1 MADEEDE
8 IRQQGITLAAV
19 PGGVLLTLHGLKEEE
34 GEVLQVTMDPTSVR
48 QLANGLLS
56 AADQSTELLVREFEN
71 LEDQG

>member
-8 IRQQGITLAAV
+8 IRQQGITLAAI

-34 GEVLQVTMDPTSVR
+34 GEVLQVTMDPASVR
-48 QLANGLLS
+48 QLASGLLS